1 MWLLHAA
8 SEQHGWSEKTSM
20 WPCLLSWMYSTRL
33 LSWWYW
39 HKMSRMQVRSYWN
52 IVCWMVYRL
61 VNLTAVDNYNDLF
74 RPYYIIRLSTLQF
87 VCYKYLSS
95 AIIKFKQNQTAISK
109 NIFKNMAILKT
120 RNIYQTFSKSTSSL
134 KMGINMHQWWWKITL
149 LKHITVPKLF
159 KKLLFVYLYC
169 FYTLVC
175 WIYILLHMFAEATK

>member
-1 MWLLHAA
+1 MTLFVPVKKGVPSYREISHQNIFKFKNAFSLHSVAFKNSSLKMINFQSKHSLQDGFCECRLWMWLLHAA

-74 RPYYIIRLSTLQF
+74 RSNPYYIINVAICMLQISLQ
-87 VCYKYLSS
+87 CHYK
-95 AIIKFKQNQTAISK
+95 I
-109 NIFKNMAILKT
+109 
-120 RNIYQTFSKSTSSL
+120 
-134 KMGINMHQWWWKITL
+134 
-149 LKHITVPKLF
+149 
-159 KKLLFVYLYC
+159 
-169 FYTLVC
+169 
-175 WIYILLHMFAEATK
+175 